1 MNRRTLSNIYGLQ
14 FFKISTL
21 NTLFTNF
28 TSKKKTTHWK
38 GQNMKH
44 ILVSDS
50 LLNNRI
56 KAIADYGFRQYKL
69 SKPKETLPERGK
81 YCS

>member
-1 MNRRTLSNIYGLQ
+1 MDYK

-28 TSKKKTTHWK
+28 ISKEKTTYWK

-44 ILVSDS
+44 ILASDS
-50 LLNNRI
+50 LLNNRL
-56 KAIADYGFRQYKL
+56 KAIADYGFWQYKL
-69 SKPKETLPERGK
+69 SKPKETLPERMK
-81 YCS
+81 QENL